1 MGKGNTKVLIS
12 LISFLLI
19 STSVLANDNVVE
31 GTRVVAGNLQQNE
44 FYILAKDEAKP
55 VNEIKPVANTTKQ
68 PTQMLVKANT
78 TKQPTKM
85 LVKANIM
92 PATTHKIKLALK
104 TANKQKKHLATK
116 KPEKLI
122 VLKPTLKKN
131 LQASNSKIKHHANKT
146 PSMLHTLDDVK
157 RLEARMAQAMPEYQP
172 LKQIKSHSKSGYK
185 EVASYT
191 VYDGERRKVISYVA
205 EQAPKKVATTKTL
218 SPRMAF
224 QAKKLKPTISLN
236 DK

>member
-12 LISFLLI
+12 LISFLI
-19 STSVLANDNVVE
+19 IPTYVLANDNLVE

-44 FYILAKDEAKP
+44 FYILGKDQTKP
-55 VNEIKPVANTTKQ
+55 VDAIKPVADS
-68 PTQMLVKANT
+68 

-85 LVKANIM
+85 LAKANIT
-92 PATTHKIKLALK
+92 PITTHKINLALK
-104 TANKQKKHLATK
+104 TATKQKKHLVSK

-131 LQASNSKIKHHANKT
+131 LQANNSKMKHHANKT
-146 PSMLHTLDDVK
+146 PTMLHTLDDVK
-157 RLEARMAQAMPEYQP
+157 RLEVRMAQAMPEYQP
-172 LKQIKSHSKSGYK
+172 LKQIKSHSKPGYK

-191 VYDGERRKVISYVA
+191 VYDGERRKVIRYEA
-205 EQAPKKVATTKTL
+205 EQAPKKVATTKTQ
-218 SPRMAF
+218 SPRIAF